1 MIDTKLLKKRKKELG
16 LSFDELAEKTGY
28 SRRTIIGIINGET
41 LYPRMET
48 VQAIAK
54 ILYLNTEDISTP
66 DIIIPEQTVSNE
78 QYSEQEKELLTAFR
92 ALPDSRR
99 RQFAI
104 ETIENLSKMDKTAAK
119 DKSTKNSL

>member
-66 DIIIPEQTVSNE
+66 DIIIPEQTMSNE

-104 ETIENLSKMDKTAAK
+104 ETIENLAKMDKTAAK